1 MVGTKA
7 KTPRDF
13 GTLEGM
19 LGDGAS
25 ERRLPPVERWQPP
38 YCGDIGLQIRGD
50 GVWLYRDSP
59 IRRAS
64 LVELF
69 ASVLRKDAD
78 GRTYLV
84 TPTEKVDVAV
94 EDAPFLAVDMEVR
107 GTGCAQQIAFRT
119 NVDDVVVCGPEHPL
133 RFAEQQPGKGLKPY
147 VLVRGGLEALLTR
160 ALLHDLVALAVE
172 EEPRASASPAC
183 GAAEVSLRLAPQTS
197 GSVHHEVGSD
207 EADLGGVSS
216 LLLATITLN
225 SLPSSFADQ
234 KSRKPLSLGKRG

>member
-7 KTPRDF
+7 KTPGDF
-13 GTLEGM
+13 GTLEG
-19 LGDGAS
+19 LLSDRGS

-38 YCGDIGLQIRGD
+38 YCGDIGLKIRGD

-94 EDAPFLAVDMEVR
+94 EDAPFLAVDMQVR
-107 GTGCAQQIAFRT
+107 GKGRGQQIAFRT
-119 NVDDVVVCGPEHPL
+119 NVDEVVGCGPEHPL
-133 RFAEQQPGKGLKPY
+133 RFVEQEPGKGLKPY
-147 VLVRGGLEALLTR
+147 VLVRGRLEALLTR
-160 ALLHDLVALAVE
+160 ALLYDLVALAVDE
-172 EEPRASASPAC
+172 ERA
-183 GAAEVSLRLAPQTS
+183 
-197 GSVHHEVGSD
+197 
-207 EADLGGVSS
+207 
-216 LLLATITLN
+216 
-225 SLPSSFADQ
+225 
-234 KSRKPLSLGKRG
+234 GKRVAGVWSGGSFFAFGSPDERLSAP